1 MARNRYQNSSF
12 ETSLNIFVLSGDGF
26 VSKVS
31 SAMSLIIVLLL
42 VASALIEAQQ
52 NVPNTQILHHHF
64 LNNRTIGGFDRGCKH
79 TSQYFVTPNINFPMC
94 MGQTDQDLKNGMSI
108 INLVRSRQYLPT
120 CRVLH
125 LMLWMQST
133 AHDRNHIPRDLFVD
147 VGSNIGS
154 CAVHMAALGLPV
166 VAVEPVQQ
174 HVDTIQGTI
183 DINPSFLIELH
194 HAGIA
199 ADARTIRANFG
210 HGSRNWGAS
219 EFHEV
224 TDTKES
230 AEAEL
235 TLKTLDQMV
244 GHRRIALMK
253 IDCEGCEWAALKG

>member
-1 MARNRYQNSSF
+1 
-12 ETSLNIFVLSGDGF
+12 
-26 VSKVS
+26 
-31 SAMSLIIVLLL
+31 MSTYYWSIAGLMLLL
-42 VASALIEAQQ
+42 ASFIAAQQ
-52 NVPNTQILHHHF
+52 PQQSTGILHHHF
-64 LNNRTIGGFDRGCKH
+64 LNNRTIGGFDRGCRH
-79 TSQYFVTPNINFPMC
+79 TSQYFVTPVVNFPMC
-94 MGQTDQDLKNGMSI
+94 LGQTDQDMKNGMSI
-108 INLVRSRQYLPT
+108 INLIRSREYLPT

-125 LMLWMQST
+125 LMLWMHST
-133 AHDRNHIPRDLFVD
+133 VREKNHIPRDLFVD

-194 HAGIA
+194 HAGISS
-199 ADARTIRANFG
+199 DAKTIRANFG

-224 TDTKES
+224 TDKNEN
-230 AEAEL
+230 AETEL

-244 GHRRIALMK
+244 GHRRVALMK
-253 IDCEGCEWAALKG
+253 IDCEGCEWAALKR

>member
-1 MARNRYQNSSF
+1 MISF
-12 ETSLNIFVLSGDGF
+12 LFVCIFWTYLSY
-26 VSKVS
+26 V
-31 SAMSLIIVLLL
+31 
-42 VASALIEAQQ
+42 VAVVAQQ
-52 NVPNTQILHHHF
+52 TGQIPNTQILHHHF

-79 TSQYFVTPNINFPMC
+79 LSQYYVTPTISFPMC

-125 LMLWMQST
+125 LMLWMHST
-133 AHDRNHIPRDLFVD
+133 VHERSHIPRDLFVD

-174 HVDTIQGTI
+174 HVDTIQGSI
-183 DINPSFLIELH
+183 DTNPSFLIELH

-199 ADARTIRANFG
+199 ADAKTIRANFG

-224 TDTKES
+224 TDTNES
-230 AEAEL
+230 AETEQL
-235 TLKTLDQMV
+235 TLKTLDQMI
-244 GHRRIALMK
+244 GHRRVALMK
-253 IDCEGCEWAALKG
+253 VDCEGCEWATLKG